1 MKEFYILTLDP
12 RASEVINWIL
22 AHKLDKDPHLNR
34 TRFWV
39 PDGALYTE
47 FQLRF
52 GSCCPPVDPAD
63 DLLIGRTRPAPV

>member
-12 RASEVINWIL
+12 RAPEVITWIL
-22 AHKLDKDPHLNR
+22 KHNITKDPHLNR

-52 GSCCPPVDPAD
+52 STCCPPVDAAD
-63 DLLIGRTRPAPV
+63 DLLVGRTRYGPV